1 MMVHL
6 LISSF
11 SRKGKGRESTEV
23 ILEKFGDLGVE
34 VTLIEG
40 ETLTDIDVQL
50 RDLVSNGIERIVVAG
65 GDGMIHSA
73 IQAVAQSETILGF
86 IPIGTGNDFCRS
98 LGYPMDIAQAIE
110 RSLGDD
116 YLTDLL
122 RINGRWA
129 ASVVTFGFSG
139 DVNTKAEAM
148 KWPNGPSRYTL
159 ATLAVLPSLKSQVVE
174 LVIDDIPVSLNL
186 CLSNIANTSDFGGG
200 MKIAPS
206 ANAFDGIADM
216 TFVSKI
222 SRLELLRF
230 FRKVFSGSH
239 MDHPK
244 VIGMRGKRIEIISS
258 GIDLWADGELIGCSP
273 TVVEL
278 VPKAIRLAG
287 SKGNL

>member
-1 MMVHL
+1 M
-6 LISSF
+6 
-11 SRKGKGRESTEV
+11 

-40 ETLTDIDVQL
+40 ETLTDIDVKL

-174 LVIDDIPVSLNL
+174 LVIDEIDGILESAVIGIPDQ
-186 CLSNIANTSDFGGG
+186 DFGEAVAALIVYEKNECNPAVKEILKLLKE
-200 MKIAPS
+200 KIEMSMCRATYQ
-206 ANAFDGIADM
+206 DVDKDI
-216 TFVSKI
+216 
-222 SRLELLRF
+222 
-230 FRKVFSGSH
+230 
-239 MDHPK
+239 
-244 VIGMRGKRIEIISS
+244 
-258 GIDLWADGELIGCSP
+258 
-273 TVVEL
+273 
-278 VPKAIRLAG
+278 
-287 SKGNL
+287 